1 VVKGDF
7 YAITKLLPKVV
18 FPMHTGGRENVY
30 AKFAQDA
37 LKNNIENKI
46 VCAQYRDD
54 RVLYK
59 CGEIQKS

>member
-1 VVKGDF
+1 
-7 YAITKLLPKVV
+7 
-18 FPMHTGGRENVY
+18 MHTGGRENVY